1 MTSNREF
8 AATTYSKTLNA
19 NAKRM
24 SDTLAPLTITA
35 YESRWKT
42 FISAQSEKKGIAAQL
57 TAIVDEL
64 KNKAIAKELSWSSVR
79 LYKATVCYGIT
90 MTYLA
95 KHYANTE
102 IYHNLKTIANF
113 KPMKGLSFDNS
124 LDKDFFERLYVDI
137 KDFTLPKEDKGEA
150 TGGKTSSTKAKNLPK
165 EIYDII
171 LGDAKYAGDAYYL
184 LREFIGI
191 NCIIGL
197 RPIEW
202 FDLEAMTRLQF
213 DANAEKWFDKMS
225 KSDVE
230 VITDKKRRLGHE
242 NLYSGL
248 QEIQSDASVI
258 LVKNGKNSLG
268 RAGIEYRV
276 LYSSDKDFYKRVNMV
291 KQSFLKAAQKI
302 ATTKK
307 EEGDSSF
314 IDSTGQANVVAF
326 DQVMR
331 LMQKKMHYIIQ
342 TDERIQLS
350 ASRNHRKVLAQKKF
364 VNKMSEAEFEKYKK
378 ETPIKVPTI
387 YSTRHQAVANAK
399 EAGLSAVAIAAMFG
413 HSSVVTA
420 NRHYGKAV
428 SGAGGIK
435 VRPSDRNIDSVVL
448 GVTDDQMRLLIEKG
462 IHVENKLKAQKSNTN
477 TSESNSYNG
486 FNP

>member
-8 AATTYSKTLNA
+8 AATSYSNTLNA

-24 SDTLAPLTITA
+24 ADTLAPLTITA

-42 FISAQSEKKGIAAQL
+42 FLIAQSEKKGIRTQL
-57 TAIVDEL
+57 TAVVDEL
-64 KNKAIAKELSWSSVR
+64 KEKATAKELSWSSVR
-79 LYKATVCYGIT
+79 LYKATICYGIT
-90 MTYLA
+90 MTHLA
-95 KHYANTE
+95 KHHPNSE
-102 IYHNLKTIANF
+102 IYQKLRAIANF

-124 LDKDFFERLYVDI
+124 LDKDFFERLYIDI

-150 TGGKTSSTKAKNLPK
+150 TGSKTSSTKAKNLPK

-171 LGDAKYAGDAYYL
+171 MSDAKYAGVTYEL

-202 FDLEAMTRLQF
+202 FDLEAMTRVQF
-213 DANAEKWFDKMS
+213 DANADKWFDRIS
-225 KSDVE
+225 KQDVE
-230 VITDKKRRLGHE
+230 VITDKKRRLGHAS
-242 NLYSGL
+242 LYSGL
-248 QEIQSDASVI
+248 QEIQGDASVI

-276 LYSSDKDFYKRVNMV
+276 LYSSDKDFYKRVNIA
-291 KQSFLKAAQKI
+291 KKGFLDAAQKI
-302 ATTKK
+302 ATAKK

-331 LMQKKMHYIIQ
+331 LMQKKMSYIIQ
-342 TDERIQLS
+342 TDDRIKTLVRKNHSKALS
-350 ASRNHRKVLAQKKF
+350 KKKF
-364 VNKMSEAEFEKYKK
+364 ADKMSEAEFERYKK
-378 ETPIKVPTI
+378 EAPIKTPTI

-399 EAGLSAVAIAAMFG
+399 DAGLSAVAIAAMFG
-413 HSSVVTA
+413 HSSVITA

-428 SGAGGIK
+428 SGSGGIK
-435 VRPSDRNIDSVVL
+435 VRPSDRNIDSVIL

-462 IHVENKLKAQKSNTN
+462 MHVDNKLKSEKENTNTN
-477 TSESNSYNG
+477 TSASYSG
-486 FNP
+486 FSL

>member
-24 SDTLAPLTITA
+24 HDTLAPLTITA

-42 FISAQSEKKGIAAQL
+42 FVSAQSDKKGIGAQL
-57 TAIVDEL
+57 AAIVNDL
-64 KNKAIAKELSWSSVR
+64 KRKAIAKELSWSSVR

-95 KHYANTE
+95 RHHANTE
-102 IYHNLKTIANF
+102 IYHHLKAIANF

-124 LDKDFFERLYVDI
+124 LDKDFFERLYTDI
-137 KDFTLPKEDKGEA
+137 KDFTLPKEEKGEA

-171 LGDAKYAGDAYYL
+171 VGDAKYAGETYEL
-184 LREFIGI
+184 LREFISI

-197 RPIEW
+197 RPVEW
-202 FDLEAMTRLQF
+202 FDLKAMTRLQF
-213 DANAEKWFDKMS
+213 DSNADKWFDRMS

-230 VITDKKRRLGHE
+230 VITDKKQRLGHE
-242 NLYSGL
+242 SLYSGL
-248 QEIQSDASVI
+248 QEVQSDASVI

-276 LYSSDKDFYKRVNMV
+276 LYNSDKDFYKRVNAA
-291 KQSFLKAAQKI
+291 KQGLLEAAQKI
-302 ATTKK
+302 AITKK

-314 IDSTGQANVVAF
+314 IDSTGQANVIAF
-326 DQVMR
+326 NQVMK
-331 LMQKKMHYIIQ
+331 LLQKKMHYIIQ
-342 TDERIQLS
+342 TDDRIK
-350 ASRNHRKVLAQKKF
+350 ASVIRNHKKILSRKKF
-364 VNKMSEAEFEKYKK
+364 TDKMSEAEFQKYKK
-378 ETPIKVPTI
+378 DTPIKVPTI

-413 HSSVVTA
+413 HSSVITA
-420 NRHYGKAV
+420 NRHYGKAA
-428 SGAGGIK
+428 SGTGGIK

-448 GVTDDQMRLLIEKG
+448 GVTEDQMRLLIEKVNL
-462 IHVENKLKAQKSNTN
+462 VENKLKAQKPNTHTN
-477 TSESNSYNG
+477 ESTPYNG